1 MIFELDTSAHQST
14 VKILLLFYMLKY
26 IWKFGNMFSWSMLIS
41 VVGPLVALFMKEE
54 EKCLFLHIEIIVK
67 AVTAKLLA

>member
-1 MIFELDTSAHQST
+1 
-14 VKILLLFYMLKY
+14 
-26 IWKFGNMFSWSMLIS
+26 MFSWSMLIS

-67 AVTAKLLA
+67 AVTAKLLAQIEEVFLWTYFNELK